1 MDLGNQGSQ
10 FSGQPRTQETKD
22 LGLLGSHGLGN
33 PGILAQWLAMDLG
46 TRDPGS
52 VTGQTWTYETRDP
65 SLVDSHGLRNQGSW
79 LSGWLAMD
87 LGNQGSQLS
96 GQQWFRKPRILAY
109 WVALVLGTQG
119 SWLSGYPWRRKIG
132 KIVHW
137 YSMNSG
143 NRENWRPANNRIIK

>member
-96 GQQWFRKPRILAY
+96 GQQWVQETKDPGLLGSLGLGNPGILA
-109 WVALVLGTQG
+109 Q
-119 SWLSGYPWRRKIG
+119 WLPMAQK
-132 KIVHW
+132 
-137 YSMNSG
+137 
-143 NRENWRPANNRIIK
+143 NRENSTLVFYELRKPGKLAPG